1 MPEILLMLLDNALSF
16 YYRTSEEVR
25 INYNN
30 RYEILSVA
38 MPQIPQ
44 PKNVVATL
52 SGTKFSPAS
61 DVLSSYSFCD
71 TVSFKVFYSCFYKSF
86 VWYFVSLLFA
96 LRLHFNLRFISKL
109 IRNKCRRFKALSVES
124 AGVL

>member
-61 DVLSSYSFCD
+61 DVLSSYSF
-71 TVSFKVFYSCFYKSF
+71 
-86 VWYFVSLLFA
+86 L
-96 LRLHFNLRFISKL
+96 
-109 IRNKCRRFKALSVES
+109 
-124 AGVL
+124 